1 MTVLSSVTGRVQPG
15 RYEEFLSQ
23 GLEVSK
29 LYERHGAQNVRL
41 MQAVSAGEASNT
53 WSFSAEFE
61 NGEAWGTFIEE
72 ISADLEMQHVLARLR
87 SPDSPS
93 VIEQQTLATEVPLDR
108 KKKMGHGDVVEI
120 HVSRVTPGR
129 LEQAMKTVT
138 AACTFA
144 ERHGA
149 RNARLFQLGY
159 AGTGSGLFMVSWEF
173 ATLRAM
179 GKAGDAWSTDPKA
192 QAIAATI
199 FDAQPSSTLV
209 YSGLYMTI
217 PV

>member
-61 NGEAWGTFIEE
+61 NGESHGTFLEE
-72 ISADLEMQHVLARLR
+72 ITADLEMQHVLARLR

-93 VIEQQTLATEVPLDR
+93 IIEQQTLATEVPLDR
-108 KKKMGHGDVVEI
+108 KPKAGRGDVVEI

-129 LEQAMKTVT
+129 LEDARKMAK
-138 AACTFA
+138 AACSFA

-159 AGTGSGLFMVSWEF
+159 AGLGSGLFLVSWEF
-173 ATLRAM
+173 TSLRAQ
-179 GKAGDAWSTDPKA
+179 GKSMDAWGTDPKG
-192 QAIAATI
+192 QAIAANT
-199 FDAQPSSTLV
+199 FEAQPSSTLIF
-209 YSGLYMTI
+209 SGLYMTI